1 MSTQNVFMLVGGII
15 TVVSIIIVVVCWR
28 IYVRRNE
35 RKARCSSTIN
45 GVVTRL
51 IESQNSEGRPSWKPV
66 FTYTVGRD
74 EYTIVSSVASTP
86 PQYKVGEGVVVRY
99 DPFNPSDGFV
109 EGERGP
115 KIMLIIFTV
124 VGVFDLVVGL
134 VLFILA
140 AVGVLS

>member
-1 MSTQNVFMLVGGII
+1 MLVGGII
-15 TVVSIIIVVVCWR
+15 TVVSVIIVVVCWR

-86 PQYKVGEGVVVRY
+86 PQYKVGEWVVVKY